1 MSKNSELKKMPSYGA
16 DAIKVLKGLDAVRK
30 RPGMYIGDT
39 DDGSGLHHMV
49 FEVVDNS
56 IDEALA
62 GYCKTISVS
71 INSDNT
77 VTVEDDGRGIPV
89 DMHKGEK
96 MSAAEV
102 IMTQLHAGGKF
113 DHDSYKVSGGLHGV
127 GVSVVNALSANV
139 REGLNNGV
147 SEAISNADVNSI
159 IIICDGRT
167 FIAGADITE
176 FGQAPKG
183 PSLYEVQD
191 MIENSPKPVIAAIHG
206 TALGGGLE
214 VALTCHYRIAV
225 PSAKCGL
232 PEVNL
237 GLLPGAGGTQ
247 RLPRIVGAQKAL
259 VMMTSGEHVPANQ
272 CLEMGLVD
280 EMAVEGDLEKD
291 AIAFANKIVEEGR
304 PLVKVRDA
312 DDKIKSDKG
321 NEELFSSFRKT
332 IARKT
337 RGFLAPEYNIQC
349 VEAAVN
355 LPFEEG
361 LKVEQDLFMKLMT
374 GSQSAAQRYI
384 FFAQRQVTK
393 IPDIEKET
401 PIKDVSSVGVIGAG
415 TMGGGISMNFANAG
429 IPVTIIEQSQE
440 RLDKGL
446 SIIRKNYENTAA
458 KGRITQ
464 EQVEER
470 MALIDG
476 KTSIE
481 ELNSQDLIIEAVFEN
496 MDLKKDI
503 FKQLDG
509 ICKEGAILASNTS
522 ALDVNEIAAET
533 NRPEDVIGLH
543 FFSPANVMKLLEIVR
558 GDKTSKSVVATSLAV
573 AKKINKIAAVVGV
586 CPGFVGNRILAQ
598 RQREANKLILEGALP
613 WDIDDALFEFGFPM
627 GPFAMSDLAGLD
639 IGWNKE
645 TSNGETLRDVL
656 CEAGRLGQ
664 KSGKGFYLYDENR
677 NKSPDPE
684 VEALIKKF
692 GEERQIQMRDI
703 SKEEILQ
710 RCLYPMINEGFK
722 ILEEGMAIRASD
734 IDIVWTNGYGWPV
747 YEGGPMFYGNL
758 IGYDKVL
765 EWLQKAEK
773 ELGPEFKPS
782 PYLERVVAE
791 KINIL

>member
-1 MSKNSELKKMPSYGA
+1 MSTINEVSSLENHSNIAVLTLNSP
-16 DAIKVLKGLDAVRK
+16 
-30 RPGMYIGDT
+30 P
-39 DDGSGLHHMV
+39 
-49 FEVVDNS
+49 
-56 IDEALA
+56 
-62 GYCKTISVS
+62 
-71 INSDNT
+71 
-77 VTVEDDGRGIPV
+77 
-89 DMHKGEK
+89 
-96 MSAAEV
+96 
-102 IMTQLHAGGKF
+102 
-113 DHDSYKVSGGLHGV
+113 
-127 GVSVVNALSANV
+127 VNALSANV
-139 REGLNNGV
+139 REGLHEGV
-147 SEAISNADVNSI
+147 KSAIEDSAVDAIV
-159 IIICDGRT
+159 IICEGRT

-191 MIENSPKPVIAAIHG
+191 MIENSTKPVVAAIHG

-247 RLPRIVGAQKAL
+247 RLPRIVGAAKAL
-259 VMMTSGEHVPANQ
+259 VMMTSGEHVPAEQ
-272 CLEMGLVD
+272 CLTMGLVD
-280 EMAVEGDLEKD
+280 EMA
-291 AIAFANKIVEEGR
+291 EEGKLLEGALSFAETIVSEKR

-312 DDKIKSDKG
+312 EDKIAADKG
-321 NEELFSSFRKT
+321 NDALFADFRKS

-349 VEAAVN
+349 IEAAVN
-355 LPFEEG
+355 KPFDEG
-361 LKVEQDLFMKLMT
+361 IKVEQELFMKLMT
-374 GSQSAAQRYI
+374 GTQSAAQRYM

-393 IPDIEKET
+393 IPDIEADTEV
-401 PIKDVSSVGVIGAG
+401 KDINSVGVIGAG
-415 TMGGGISMNFANAG
+415 TMGGGISMNFANVG

-440 RLDKGL
+440 RLDKGIG
-446 SIIRKNYENTAA
+446 IIRKNYENSAA

-464 EQVEER
+464 AQVEER
-470 MALIDG
+470 MNLIEG

-481 ELNSQDLIIEAVFEN
+481 ALDSQDMIIEAVFEN

-509 ICKEGAILASNTS
+509 ICKQGAILASNTS
-522 ALDVNEIAAET
+522 ALDVNVIAAET

-543 FFSPANVMKLLEIVR
+543 FFSPANVMRLLEIVR
-558 GDKTSKSVVATSLAV
+558 GEKTSKSVVASSLAV
-573 AKKINKIAAVVGV
+573 AKKIKKIAAVVGV

-613 WDIDDALFEFGFPM
+613 WDIDDALFDFGFPM

-639 IGWNKE
+639 IGWNKD
-645 TSNGETLRDVL
+645 TSNGESLRDVL

-664 KSGKGFYLYDENR
+664 KSGKGFYIYDENR

-684 VEALIKKF
+684 VEALIRKF
-692 GEERQIQMRDI
+692 GEERQIRMRDNI
-703 SKEEILQ
+703 TKEEILE

-747 YEGGPMFYGNL
+747 YEGGPMFYGNT
-758 IGYDKVL
+758 IGFDKVL
-765 EWLQKAEK
+765 FWLKKAEL

-782 PYLERVVAE
+782 AYLEKVVTE
-791 KINIL
+791 EINIF